1 MSQINDGPVEPGVRR
16 VNKERVGSLNIPP
29 KFMEKQSV
37 KGASLNNILYWRAGR
52 GRWFSGRGT
61 FKTGLEE
68 RGIYMDPEKRG

>member
-37 KGASLNNILYWRAGR
+37 KDQFEQHSVLAG
-52 GRWFSGRGT
+52 
-61 FKTGLEE
+61 
-68 RGIYMDPEKRG
+68 

>member
-29 KFMEKQSV
+29 NLWKNRVSKT
-37 KGASLNNILYWRAGR
+37 SLNNILYWRADR

-68 RGIYMDPEKRG
+68 RGIYMYPEKRG